1 MERLAAV
8 TGVARERI
16 ELHDERRRALR
27 PRDRRQGEAERA
39 CRGIARVAR
48 EETTTHD
55 LERGSFDARCEH
67 ERTTLA
73 VAQRELELD
82 LEVVARR
89 GRGLACD
96 DAEHAGVGA
105 ERERRGEG
113 RDEHRRGQQAFE
125 GRGHA
130 DMVRQPPMLE
140 PRSARAS
147 ITEMTE
153 LVLPQHSNAVGSAFG
168 GTVLA
173 WIDICGAICAQRHS
187 GRVCVTASIDEVNFK
202 QPIRV
207 GDVVILHAR
216 VNAAFRTSLEVAV
229 GVQVEDRIS
238 GHRRL
243 SVDAF
248 TTFVALGDDGKPVE
262 IAPLLIETAEDERRA
277 REATERRAA
286 RLGRRG

>member
-1 MERLAAV
+1 
-8 TGVARERI
+8 
-16 ELHDERRRALR
+16 
-27 PRDRRQGEAERA
+27 
-39 CRGIARVAR
+39 
-48 EETTTHD
+48 
-55 LERGSFDARCEH
+55 
-67 ERTTLA
+67 
-73 VAQRELELD
+73 
-82 LEVVARR
+82 
-89 GRGLACD
+89 
-96 DAEHAGVGA
+96 
-105 ERERRGEG
+105 
-113 RDEHRRGQQAFE
+113 
-125 GRGHA
+125 
-130 DMVRQPPMLE
+130 MVRQPPMLE